1 MKRPTGITVLGIL
14 YILGGTG
21 MMLLATILGFLSYA
35 LLDSLAQ
42 NPNFMLF
49 GSVEYF
55 LTSSMLALV
64 LGIVAIIQFTIAG
77 ALFSGKNWG
86 RTVVIIFVIIDL
98 TFETISLFVGNV
110 IGIIFLMF
118 DILILYYMWRP
129 HVIAYFKGVNVQSAQ
144 QYSNPGFSQNPS
156 PNTPSSAKPDNPYSG
171 QPSIPPDP
179 YPPNDETEIYP
190 EDSGFGVNIPPQ
202 KICQKCQTEIS
213 PEAKFCQKCGS
224 WI

>member
-14 YILGGTG
+14 YILGGIG
-21 MMLLATILGFLSYA
+21 MMLLAIILGFLSSV
-35 LLDSLAQ
+35 LLDSLVQ

-55 LTSSMLALV
+55 LASSMFALV

-86 RTVVIIFVIIDL
+86 RRVVIIFVIIDL

-110 IGIIFLMF
+110 MGIIFLMF
-118 DILILYYMWRP
+118 DVIVLYYMWRP
-129 HVIAYFKGVNVQSAQ
+129 HVLAYFKGINTPSAQ
-144 QYSNPGFSQNPS
+144 QFYNPSFSQNPS
-156 PNTPSSAKPDNPYSG
+156 SYTPPSPKPNNQYSKPSTA
-171 QPSIPPDP
+171 PPDP
-179 YPPNDETEIYP
+179 YYTGDETEIYP

-202 KICQKCQTEIS
+202 KICQKCQAEIS
-213 PEAKFCQKCGS
+213 LEAKFCQKCGN